1 MRQRIQNIFAIA
13 ALTFGLVACAT
24 TPGPDAKTAPAADI
38 AHTNI
43 VVILIDDLSHYGM
56 STYGGRFMRSNDGSF
71 ADVPISTP
79 NIDQL
84 ARTGLR
90 ADYAYTHPLC
100 ENTRIALLT
109 GQGNERNF
117 LYRKS
122 QHHSDIMFSDVFK
135 RAGYKTGL
143 FGKWKQ
149 TRGTPDIPAKDYL
162 FEFGWDEYVA
172 FDVVEQ
178 GQRFIN
184 PNLVINGEVVNR
196 MGSKALDPETGRRP
210 YGPDIFNR
218 EALSFIERHQD
229 QPFLLYYPLALVH
242 DDHKPTP
249 DTQPPELFDNVDEAD
264 HNRDGHTGDDPKY
277 IGDMIAYTDKLIGQV
292 VSKLD
297 ALGLRENTLI
307 VVMGDNGTKE
317 IFTQVL
323 ADGSTFPGGKG
334 RSTDAGMH
342 VGLVLNQPGTIPAG
356 QDGVRTYDGMIFVT
370 DIFRTITDAA
380 GITIPEDH
388 PVDSVSFWP
397 QATGRIETPPRDH
410 IYSWYI
416 ANTHYT
422 DTDNPMQERF
432 VFNKDFKR
440 FAPNVSFPEGR
451 FFDTRIDP
459 FERTGDDHVTLNFG
473 MQRFSGFDTE
483 TLTPEQNAAYEALG
497 TLLDDYAYVPA
508 TGLQISAPQASI
520 ETGETIHLRHQV
532 QPDNATRKGVLWVS
546 SDPEI
551 AVMNKFGEARGV
563 APGTVTITAY
573 AWDDAQP
580 MATGEAPEYLTTG
593 LQDQLRLTVK
603 PAQD

>member
-1 MRQRIQNIFAIA
+1 MRQRIQNIWTAVMLA
-13 ALTFGLVACAT
+13 FGLAACT
-24 TPGPDAKTAPAADI
+24 TIPTPDTGPDLPTAQSE
-38 AHTNI
+38 HTNI
-43 VVILIDDLSHYGM
+43 VVILIDDLSHYGL
-56 STYGGRFMRSNDGSF
+56 STYGGRFMRANDGSF

-117 LYRKS
+117 LHRKS

-184 PNLVINGEVVNR
+184 PNLVVNGEVVNR
-196 MGSKALDPETGRRP
+196 MGSQTLDPETGRRP

-218 EALSFIERHQD
+218 EALSFIERYRD
-229 QPFLLYYPLALVH
+229 EPFLLYYPLALVH

-249 DTQPPELFDNVDEAD
+249 DTQPPETFDTFDEVD

-297 ALGLRENTLI
+297 ELDLRENTLI
-307 VVMGDNGTKE
+307 VVMGDNGTSE
-317 IFTQVL
+317 RFSHIL
-323 ADGSTFPGGKG
+323 ADGTIHPGGKG
-334 RSTDAGMH
+334 RSTDAGLH
-342 VGLVLNQPGTIPAG
+342 VGLVLNQPGTIPAR
-356 QDGVRTYDGMIFVT
+356 QDGVRTYDGMVYVT

-380 GITIPEDH
+380 GIALSSDH
-388 PVDSVSFWP
+388 EVDSISFWP
-397 QATGRIETPPRDH
+397 QVTGQDTAPPRDH

-422 DTDNPMQERF
+422 DTDNPMHERF

-451 FFDTRIDP
+451 FFDTREDLY
-459 FERTGDDHVTLNFG
+459 ELTGDRHVTLNWG
-473 MQRFSGFDTE
+473 MKRYSGYDIE
-483 TLTPEQNAAYEALG
+483 TLTAEQRAAYEALG
-497 TLLDDYAYVPA
+497 ELLDQYDYVPA
-508 TGLQISAPQASI
+508 IGLDISAP
-520 ETGETIHLRHQV
+520 ETTLKTGAQVHLSHMIS
-532 QPDNATRKGVLWVS
+532 PPKATRKGVLWVS
-546 SDPEI
+546 ANPDIVS
-551 AVMNKFGEARGV
+551 VNKFGEAT
-563 APGTVTITAY
+563 ALKPGTAVISAY
-573 AWDDAQP
+573 SWDDAQP
-580 MATGEAPEYLTTG
+580 MANGAAPEYLTTG
-593 LQDQLRLTVK
+593 LQDSVQITVS
-603 PAQD
+603 D